1 MTGKQSIRKHAA
13 GQAGKL
19 LRKFAS
25 QATRAR
31 RKPDP
36 EAVHDLRVSIRR
48 LSQCLR
54 VFQQFFPAGERRR
67 VRRRLKKLM
76 RAAGEV
82 RNRDIALDLLASF
95 GVPADS
101 EVLRRL
107 AGGRAR
113 AVGDLAAAL
122 DRWRVRDSDWRAQL
136 EL

>member
-1 MTGKQSIRKHAA
+1 MTEKSIRKHAT
-13 GQAGKL
+13 GEAGKL
-19 LRKFAS
+19 LRKFAA

-36 EAVHDLRVSIRR
+36 DAVHDLRVSIRR
-48 LSQCLR
+48 LGQCLR
-54 VFQQFFPAGERRR
+54 VFQQFFPAKERKR

-76 RAAGEV
+76 QAAGEV
-82 RNRDIALDLLASF
+82 RNRDIALDLIASF

-101 EVLRRL
+101 QVLRRL

-113 AVGDLAAAL
+113 AAGDLAAAL
-122 DRWRVRDSDWRAQL
+122 DRWHVRDSDWRAQL